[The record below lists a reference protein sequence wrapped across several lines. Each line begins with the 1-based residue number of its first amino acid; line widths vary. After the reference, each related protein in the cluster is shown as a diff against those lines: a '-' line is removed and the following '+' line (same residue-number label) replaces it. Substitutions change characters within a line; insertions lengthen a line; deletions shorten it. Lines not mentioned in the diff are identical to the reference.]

1 MPGAPSPPPIPWQVP
16 PHSDQGALEFER
28 SPAMGYTLKGTLV
41 SVAFILLLIVVLF
54 FLLSQL
60 WFVGVGILVAA
71 LALLVVKRRIDY
83 HGRV

>member
-1 MPGAPSPPPIPWQVP
+1 
-16 PHSDQGALEFER
+16 
-28 SPAMGYTLKGTLV
+28 MGYTLKGTLV
-41 SVAFILLLIVVLF
+41 SAAFILLLIVVIF

>member
-1 MPGAPSPPPIPWQVP
+1 
-16 PHSDQGALEFER
+16 
-28 SPAMGYTLKGTLV
+28 MGYTLKGTLV
-41 SVAFILLLIVVLF
+41 SAALILLLIVVIF

-83 HGRV
+83 YGRV